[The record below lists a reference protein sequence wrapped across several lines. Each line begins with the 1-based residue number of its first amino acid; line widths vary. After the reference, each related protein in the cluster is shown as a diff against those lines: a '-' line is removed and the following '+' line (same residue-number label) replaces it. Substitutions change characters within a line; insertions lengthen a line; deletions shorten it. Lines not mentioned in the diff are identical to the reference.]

1 MSMRLAVSLL
11 FLMPLVAQQAPR
23 NLKVIKDPTAVMP
36 TMRTFTQGLGV
47 RCEFCH
53 VQGDQ
58 ASDANPHKGTAREMY
73 TMTEQINTHFQGGP
87 KVTCYTC
94 HRGAEQPLTSPPAG
108 AAPPGR

>member
-1 MSMRLAVSLL
+1 MRLAVSLL
-11 FLMPLVAQQAPR
+11 FLAPLVAQQAPT
-23 NLKVIKDPTAVMP
+23 NLKVLKSAAEVMP
-36 TMRTFTQGLGV
+36 AMQTFTQGLGV
-47 RCEFCH
+47 RCDFCH
-53 VQGDQ
+53 VQGDR

-73 TMTEQINTHFQGGP
+73 TMTQQINTHFQGGP